1 MLKTSDFLYFDIFDT
16 AMYYAI
22 LYYLLAMCI
31 YYIQN
36 ILTTHKQL
44 SS

>member
-31 YYIQN
+31 LYTKHIN
-36 ILTTHKQL
+36 H
-44 SS
+44 S